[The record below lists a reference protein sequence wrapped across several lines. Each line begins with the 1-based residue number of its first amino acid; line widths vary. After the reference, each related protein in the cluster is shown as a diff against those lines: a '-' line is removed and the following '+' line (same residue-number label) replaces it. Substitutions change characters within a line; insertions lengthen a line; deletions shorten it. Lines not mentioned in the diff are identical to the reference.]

1 MKTKISFKIIFL
13 VGILLIFSA
22 ASSAI
27 SFISI
32 RNIKA
37 KTQTISEDCM
47 NAVSI
52 LSDTEIAVERVQ
64 KFANSSAALRMEN
77 NRNSS
82 DSQTSDNQP
91 PVSQTPDI
99 PVSGNTDNASTPS
112 DSDNMMQNMSQEIE
126 NLESKFADLQEII
139 NKLDNSE
146 IQAAYETYYSVYN
159 SYSENAS
166 KTLGT
171 DSNDADSFLQSTQ
184 SGSNITEQLDE
195 AYSTLYS
202 LIDDE
207 VNNASTALDSQF
219 TLSDRANIIIF
230 AILMATGIIII
241 LAILKIVRPLQSANG
256 QLSKIISDIDSS
268 KGDLTSRIN
277 INSHDE
283 VGELVD
289 GINLFIEKLQ
299 EIMKSI
305 RSHSENILVSSK
317 EIADKINESG
327 NNTNEVSAT
336 MDEIAAAMQEIS
348 ATVEELSSGS
358 ENIFESIIHL
368 TDKINDGNVLTKDIQ
383 NRSLNYKT
391 EIENEKTNAVA
402 IINEIKSTLEQSIEN
417 SKEAA
422 QIQSLTENILQ
433 IASQTN
439 LLSLNASIEA
449 ARAGEAGKGFSV
461 VAAQISELAESS
473 RTIAK
478 NIQEISTLV
487 TESVTGLSSNPKK
500 LLEFVNN
507 DVLTDYDKF
516 VAISDNY
523 YNDAVNVNNIL
534 EEFTNGT
541 SALKT
546 TMSEMNHGIND
557 ISTTIEESANGT
569 NDISSRIRNIASSV
583 EAIKSQTAEN
593 QSIGNELKKMLKYL
607 KTSDY
612 MLLICV
618 YIIKRDVTT
627 QITVT
632 SLLHFLLILCSQPE
646 TFNVSNH

>member
-64 KFANSSAALRMEN
+64 KFANSSAAIRMEN

-230 AILMATGIIII
+230 AILIATGIIII
-241 LAILKIVRPLQSANG
+241 LAILTIVRPLQSANG

-299 EIMKSI
+299 EIMKRI

-317 EIADKINESG
+317 EIAYKINESG

-383 NRSLNYKT
+383 SRSLNYKT

-402 IINEIKSTLEQSIEN
+402 IINEIKNTLEQSIEN

-487 TESVTGLSSNPKK
+487 TESVTGLSSDSKK

-541 SALKT
+541 LALKT

-607 KTSDY
+607 KTSD
-612 MLLICV
+612 L
-618 YIIKRDVTT
+618 YIIF
-627 QITVT
+627 I
-632 SLLHFLLILCSQPE
+632 I
-646 TFNVSNH
+646 

>member
-82 DSQTSDNQP
+82 DSQTSDSQTSVNQP

-99 PVSGNTDNASTPS
+99 PVSGSTDNASTPS

-171 DSNDADSFLQSTQ
+171 DSNDADSFLQSTH
-184 SGSNITEQLDE
+184 SDSNITEQLDE

-219 TLSDRANIIIF
+219 TLLDKANIIIF
-230 AILMATGIIII
+230 AILISTGIIII

-256 QLSKIISDIDSS
+256 QLSKIISDIDNN

-289 GINLFIEKLQ
+289 GINLFIKKLQ

-305 RSHSENILVSSK
+305 RSQSENILVSSK
-317 EIADKINESG
+317 EIAEKINESG

-383 NRSLNYKT
+383 SRSLNYKT

-402 IINEIKSTLEQSIEN
+402 IINEIKNTLEQSIEN

-461 VAAQISELAESS
+461 VASQISELAESS

-487 TESVTGLSSNPKK
+487 TESVTGLSSDSKK

-593 QSIGNELKKMLKYL
+593 QSIGNELKK
-607 KTSDY
+607 
-612 MLLICV
+612 
-618 YIIKRDVTT
+618 DVEVFKN
-627 QITVT
+627 I
-632 SLLHFLLILCSQPE
+632 
-646 TFNVSNH
+646 

>member
-52 LSDTEIAVERVQ
+52 LSDTEITVERVQ
-64 KFANSSAALRMEN
+64 KFANSSAAIRTEN

-99 PVSGNTDNASTPS
+99 PVSDNTDNASTPS

-299 EIMKSI
+299 EILKSI

-383 NRSLNYKT
+383 SRSLNYKT

-402 IINEIKSTLEQSIEN
+402 IINEIKNTLEQSIEN

-487 TESVTGLSSNPKK
+487 TESVTGLSSDSKK

-593 QSIGNELKKMLKYL
+593 QSIGNELKK
-607 KTSDY
+607 
-612 MLLICV
+612 
-618 YIIKRDVTT
+618 
-627 QITVT
+627 
-632 SLLHFLLILCSQPE
+632 
-646 TFNVSNH
+646 NVEVFKNI

>member
-1 MKTKISFKIIFL
+1 MLHFRRIINL
-13 VGILLIFSA
+13 SIF
-22 ASSAI
+22 
-27 SFISI
+27 FY
-32 RNIKA
+32 
-37 KTQTISEDCM
+37 TLSEDCM
-47 NAVSI
+47 NAVNI

-64 KFANSSAALRMEN
+64 KFANSSAA
-77 NRNSS
+77 
-82 DSQTSDNQP
+82 
-91 PVSQTPDI
+91 I
-99 PVSGNTDNASTPS
+99 PS

-207 VNNASTALDSQF
+207 VNNSSTALDGQF

-230 AILMATGIIII
+230 AILIATGIIII

-383 NRSLNYKT
+383 SRSLNYKT

-402 IINEIKSTLEQSIEN
+402 IINEIKNTLEQSIEN

-449 ARAGEAGKGFSV
+449 ARAGEAGKGLSV

-473 RTIAK
+473 RIIAK

-487 TESVTGLSSNPKK
+487 TESITGLSSDSKK

-593 QSIGNELKKMLKYL
+593 QSIGNELKK
-607 KTSDY
+607 
-612 MLLICV
+612 
-618 YIIKRDVTT
+618 
-627 QITVT
+627 
-632 SLLHFLLILCSQPE
+632 
-646 TFNVSNH
+646 NVEVFKNI

>member
-1 MKTKISFKIIFL
+1 
-13 VGILLIFSA
+13 
-22 ASSAI
+22 
-27 SFISI
+27 
-32 RNIKA
+32 
-37 KTQTISEDCM
+37 M

-82 DSQTSDNQP
+82 DNQP

-99 PVSGNTDNASTPS
+99 PVSGSTDNASTPS

-195 AYSTLYS
+195 TYSTLYS

-207 VNNASTALDSQF
+207 VNNASTALDNQF

-317 EIADKINESG
+317 EITDKINESG

-383 NRSLNYKT
+383 SRSLNYKT

-402 IINEIKSTLEQSIEN
+402 IINEIKNTLEQSIEN

-487 TESVTGLSSNPKK
+487 TESVTGLSSNSKK

-546 TMSEMNHGIND
+546 TMSEMSHGIND

-593 QSIGNELKKMLKYL
+593 QSIGNELKK
-607 KTSDY
+607 
-612 MLLICV
+612 
-618 YIIKRDVTT
+618 
-627 QITVT
+627 
-632 SLLHFLLILCSQPE
+632 
-646 TFNVSNH
+646 NVEVFKNI

>member
-99 PVSGNTDNASTPS
+99 PVSGSTDNASIPS
-112 DSDNMMQNMSQEIE
+112 NSDNMMQNMSQEIE

-184 SGSNITEQLDE
+184 SGSNITKQLDE

-207 VNNASTALDSQF
+207 VNNASTALYSQF

-230 AILMATGIIII
+230 AILIATGIIII

-305 RSHSENILVSSK
+305 RSQSENILVSSK

-383 NRSLNYKT
+383 SRSLNYKT

-402 IINEIKSTLEQSIEN
+402 IINEIKNTLEQSIEN

-487 TESVTGLSSNPKK
+487 TESVTGLSSDSKK

-557 ISTTIEESANGT
+557 ISTTIEENANGT
-569 NDISSRIRNIASSV
+569 NDISSRIRNIVSSV

-593 QSIGNELKKMLKYL
+593 QSIGNELKK
-607 KTSDY
+607 
-612 MLLICV
+612 
-618 YIIKRDVTT
+618 
-627 QITVT
+627 
-632 SLLHFLLILCSQPE
+632 
-646 TFNVSNH
+646 NVEVFKSI

>member
-47 NAVSI
+47 NAVNI

-91 PVSQTPDI
+91 PVSQTPGI
-99 PVSGNTDNASTPS
+99 PVSVNTDNASTPS

-230 AILMATGIIII
+230 AILIATGIIII

-256 QLSKIISDIDSS
+256 QLSKIISDIDNS

-383 NRSLNYKT
+383 SRSLNYKT

-402 IINEIKSTLEQSIEN
+402 IINEIKNTLEQSIEN

-487 TESVTGLSSNPKK
+487 TESVTGLSSDSKK

-593 QSIGNELKKMLKYL
+593 QSIGNELKK
-607 KTSDY
+607 
-612 MLLICV
+612 
-618 YIIKRDVTT
+618 
-627 QITVT
+627 
-632 SLLHFLLILCSQPE
+632 
-646 TFNVSNH
+646 NVEVFKNI

>member
-1 MKTKISFKIIFL
+1 
-13 VGILLIFSA
+13 
-22 ASSAI
+22 
-27 SFISI
+27 
-32 RNIKA
+32 
-37 KTQTISEDCM
+37 M

-64 KFANSSAALRMEN
+64 KFANSSAAIRMEN

-99 PVSGNTDNASTPS
+99 PVSSNTDNASTPS

-202 LIDDE
+202 LINDE

-299 EIMKSI
+299 EILKSI

-383 NRSLNYKT
+383 SRSLNYKT

-402 IINEIKSTLEQSIEN
+402 IINEIKNTLEQSIEN

-487 TESVTGLSSNPKK
+487 TESVTGLSSDSKK

-569 NDISSRIRNIASSV
+569 NDISSRIRNIASSI

-593 QSIGNELKKMLKYL
+593 QSIGNELKK
-607 KTSDY
+607 
-612 MLLICV
+612 
-618 YIIKRDVTT
+618 
-627 QITVT
+627 
-632 SLLHFLLILCSQPE
+632 
-646 TFNVSNH
+646 NVEVFKNI

>member
-64 KFANSSAALRMEN
+64 KFANSSAAIRMEN

-91 PVSQTPDI
+91 PVSKTPDI

-207 VNNASTALDSQF
+207 VNNASAALDSQF

-299 EIMKSI
+299 EIMKRI

-383 NRSLNYKT
+383 SRSLNYKT

-402 IINEIKSTLEQSIEN
+402 IINEIKNTLEQSIEN

-449 ARAGEAGKGFSV
+449 THAGEAGKGFSV

-487 TESVTGLSSNPKK
+487 TESVTGLSSNSKK

-593 QSIGNELKKMLKYL
+593 QSIGNELKK
-607 KTSDY
+607 
-612 MLLICV
+612 
-618 YIIKRDVTT
+618 
-627 QITVT
+627 
-632 SLLHFLLILCSQPE
+632 
-646 TFNVSNH
+646 NVEVFKNI

>member
-1 MKTKISFKIIFL
+1 
-13 VGILLIFSA
+13 
-22 ASSAI
+22 
-27 SFISI
+27 
-32 RNIKA
+32 
-37 KTQTISEDCM
+37 M

-64 KFANSSAALRMEN
+64 KFANSSAAIHMEN

-91 PVSQTPDI
+91 PVSKTPDI

-299 EIMKSI
+299 EILKSI

-383 NRSLNYKT
+383 SRSLNYKT

-402 IINEIKSTLEQSIEN
+402 IINEIKNTLEQSIEN

-487 TESVTGLSSNPKK
+487 TESVTGLSSDSKK

-593 QSIGNELKKMLKYL
+593 QSIGNELKK
-607 KTSDY
+607 
-612 MLLICV
+612 
-618 YIIKRDVTT
+618 
-627 QITVT
+627 
-632 SLLHFLLILCSQPE
+632 
-646 TFNVSNH
+646 NVEVFKNI

>member
-91 PVSQTPDI
+91 PVSQTPGI
-99 PVSGNTDNASTPS
+99 PVSVNTDNASTPS

-230 AILMATGIIII
+230 AILIATGSIII

-383 NRSLNYKT
+383 SRSLNYKT

-487 TESVTGLSSNPKK
+487 TESVTGLSSDSKK

-523 YNDAVNVNNIL
+523 YKDAVNVNNIL

-593 QSIGNELKKMLKYL
+593 QSIGNELKK
-607 KTSDY
+607 
-612 MLLICV
+612 
-618 YIIKRDVTT
+618 
-627 QITVT
+627 
-632 SLLHFLLILCSQPE
+632 
-646 TFNVSNH
+646 NVEVFKNI

>member
-1 MKTKISFKIIFL
+1 
-13 VGILLIFSA
+13 
-22 ASSAI
+22 
-27 SFISI
+27 
-32 RNIKA
+32 
-37 KTQTISEDCM
+37 M
-47 NAVSI
+47 NAVNI

-64 KFANSSAALRMEN
+64 KFANSSAAIRMEN
-77 NRNSS
+77 NRNS
-82 DSQTSDNQP
+82 T
-91 PVSQTPDI
+91 DI

-230 AILMATGIIII
+230 AILIATGIIII

-383 NRSLNYKT
+383 SRSLNYKT

-402 IINEIKSTLEQSIEN
+402 IINEIKNTLEQSIEN

-422 QIQSLTENILQ
+422 QIQSLTETILQ

-487 TESVTGLSSNPKK
+487 TESVTGLSSDSKK

-593 QSIGNELKKMLKYL
+593 QSIGNELKK
-607 KTSDY
+607 
-612 MLLICV
+612 
-618 YIIKRDVTT
+618 
-627 QITVT
+627 
-632 SLLHFLLILCSQPE
+632 
-646 TFNVSNH
+646 NVEVFKNI

>member
-64 KFANSSAALRMEN
+64 KFANSSAAIRMEN

-91 PVSQTPDI
+91 PVSKTPDI

-112 DSDNMMQNMSQEIE
+112 DSDNVMQNMSPEIE
-126 NLESKFADLQEII
+126 HLESKFADLQEII
-139 NKLDNSE
+139 NKFDNSE

-207 VNNASTALDSQF
+207 VNNASAALDSQF

-299 EIMKSI
+299 EIMKRI

-383 NRSLNYKT
+383 SRSLNYKT

-402 IINEIKSTLEQSIEN
+402 IINEIKNTLEQSIEN

-449 ARAGEAGKGFSV
+449 THAGEAGKGFSV

-487 TESVTGLSSNPKK
+487 TESVTGLSSNSKK

-593 QSIGNELKKMLKYL
+593 QSIGNELKK
-607 KTSDY
+607 
-612 MLLICV
+612 
-618 YIIKRDVTT
+618 
-627 QITVT
+627 
-632 SLLHFLLILCSQPE
+632 
-646 TFNVSNH
+646 NVEVFKNI

>member
-99 PVSGNTDNASTPS
+99 PVSGSTDNASTPS
-112 DSDNMMQNMSQEIE
+112 DSNNMMQNMSQEIE

-230 AILMATGIIII
+230 AILIATGIIII

-383 NRSLNYKT
+383 SRSLNYKT

-402 IINEIKSTLEQSIEN
+402 IINEIKNTLEQSIEN

-487 TESVTGLSSNPKK
+487 TESVTGLSSDSKK

-593 QSIGNELKKMLKYL
+593 QSIGNELKK
-607 KTSDY
+607 
-612 MLLICV
+612 
-618 YIIKRDVTT
+618 
-627 QITVT
+627 
-632 SLLHFLLILCSQPE
+632 
-646 TFNVSNH
+646 NVEVFKNI

>member
-64 KFANSSAALRMEN
+64 KFANSSAAIRMEN
-77 NRNSS
+77 NRNS
-82 DSQTSDNQP
+82 SDNQP

-112 DSDNMMQNMSQEIE
+112 DSDNMIQNMSQEIE
-126 NLESKFADLQEII
+126 NLELKFADLQEII

-207 VNNASTALDSQF
+207 VNNASTALDGQF

-256 QLSKIISDIDSS
+256 QLSK
-268 KGDLTSRIN
+268 
-277 INSHDE
+277 
-283 VGELVD
+283 
-289 GINLFIEKLQ
+289 
-299 EIMKSI
+299 
-305 RSHSENILVSSK
+305 
-317 EIADKINESG
+317 
-327 NNTNEVSAT
+327 NN
-336 MDEIAAAMQEIS
+336 Q
-348 ATVEELSSGS
+348 
-358 ENIFESIIHL
+358 
-368 TDKINDGNVLTKDIQ
+368 
-383 NRSLNYKT
+383 
-391 EIENEKTNAVA
+391 
-402 IINEIKSTLEQSIEN
+402 
-417 SKEAA
+417 
-422 QIQSLTENILQ
+422 
-433 IASQTN
+433 
-439 LLSLNASIEA
+439 
-449 ARAGEAGKGFSV
+449 
-461 VAAQISELAESS
+461 
-473 RTIAK
+473 
-478 NIQEISTLV
+478 
-487 TESVTGLSSNPKK
+487 
-500 LLEFVNN
+500 
-507 DVLTDYDKF
+507 
-516 VAISDNY
+516 
-523 YNDAVNVNNIL
+523 
-534 EEFTNGT
+534 
-541 SALKT
+541 
-546 TMSEMNHGIND
+546 
-557 ISTTIEESANGT
+557 
-569 NDISSRIRNIASSV
+569 
-583 EAIKSQTAEN
+583 
-593 QSIGNELKKMLKYL
+593 
-607 KTSDY
+607 
-612 MLLICV
+612 
-618 YIIKRDVTT
+618 
-627 QITVT
+627 
-632 SLLHFLLILCSQPE
+632 
-646 TFNVSNH
+646 

>member
-64 KFANSSAALRMEN
+64 KFANSSAAIRMEN

-126 NLESKFADLQEII
+126 NLESKFANLQEII

-171 DSNDADSFLQSTQ
+171 DSNDADSFLQCTQ

-230 AILMATGIIII
+230 AILIATGIIII

-299 EIMKSI
+299 EIMKRI

-383 NRSLNYKT
+383 SRSLNYKT
-391 EIENEKTNAVA
+391 EIKNEKTNAVA
-402 IINEIKSTLEQSIEN
+402 IINEIKNTLEQSIEN

-487 TESVTGLSSNPKK
+487 TESVTGLSSDSKK

-516 VAISDNY
+516 VAISNNY
-523 YNDAVNVNNIL
+523 YNDAVNINNIL

-557 ISTTIEESANGT
+557 ISTTIEENANGT

-607 KTSDY
+607 KTSD
-612 MLLICV
+612 L
-618 YIIKRDVTT
+618 YIIFIIYKLMV
-627 QITVT
+627 
-632 SLLHFLLILCSQPE
+632 LI
-646 TFNVSNH
+646 

>member
-47 NAVSI
+47 NAVNI

-77 NRNSS
+77 NRNS
-82 DSQTSDNQP
+82 
-91 PVSQTPDI
+91 PDI

-230 AILMATGIIII
+230 AILIATGIIII

-383 NRSLNYKT
+383 SRSLNYKT

-402 IINEIKSTLEQSIEN
+402 IINEIKNTLEQSIEN

-422 QIQSLTENILQ
+422 QIQSLTETILQ

-487 TESVTGLSSNPKK
+487 TESVTGLSSDSKK

-593 QSIGNELKKMLKYL
+593 QSIGNELKK
-607 KTSDY
+607 
-612 MLLICV
+612 
-618 YIIKRDVTT
+618 
-627 QITVT
+627 
-632 SLLHFLLILCSQPE
+632 
-646 TFNVSNH
+646 NVEVFKNI

>member
-64 KFANSSAALRMEN
+64 KFANSSAAIRMEN

-91 PVSQTPDI
+91 PVIQTPDI

-230 AILMATGIIII
+230 AILIATGIIII

-256 QLSKIISDIDSS
+256 QLSKIISDIDSN

-383 NRSLNYKT
+383 SRSLNYKT

-402 IINEIKSTLEQSIEN
+402 IINEIKNTLEQSIEN

-487 TESVTGLSSNPKK
+487 TESVTGLSSDSKR

-569 NDISSRIRNIASSV
+569 NDISSRIRNI
-583 EAIKSQTAEN
+583 I
-593 QSIGNELKKMLKYL
+593 
-607 KTSDY
+607 
-612 MLLICV
+612 
-618 YIIKRDVTT
+618 
-627 QITVT
+627 
-632 SLLHFLLILCSQPE
+632 
-646 TFNVSNH
+646 

>member
-1 MKTKISFKIIFL
+1 
-13 VGILLIFSA
+13 
-22 ASSAI
+22 
-27 SFISI
+27 
-32 RNIKA
+32 
-37 KTQTISEDCM
+37 M

-64 KFANSSAALRMEN
+64 KFANSSAAIRMEN

-230 AILMATGIIII
+230 AILIATGIIII

-383 NRSLNYKT
+383 SRSLNYKT

-402 IINEIKSTLEQSIEN
+402 IINEIKNTLEQSIEN

-487 TESVTGLSSNPKK
+487 TESVTGLSSDSKK

-593 QSIGNELKKMLKYL
+593 QSIGNELKK
-607 KTSDY
+607 
-612 MLLICV
+612 
-618 YIIKRDVTT
+618 
-627 QITVT
+627 
-632 SLLHFLLILCSQPE
+632 
-646 TFNVSNH
+646 NVEVFKNI

>member
-99 PVSGNTDNASTPS
+99 PVSGSTDNASTPS
-112 DSDNMMQNMSQEIE
+112 DSNNMMQNMSQEIE

-146 IQAAYETYYSVYN
+146 IHAAYETYYSVYN

-230 AILMATGIIII
+230 AILIATGIIII

-358 ENIFESIIHL
+358 KNIFESIIHL

-383 NRSLNYKT
+383 SRSLNYKT

-402 IINEIKSTLEQSIEN
+402 IINEIKNTLEQSIEN

-422 QIQSLTENILQ
+422 QIQSLTETILQ

-487 TESVTGLSSNPKK
+487 TESVTGLSSDSKK

-593 QSIGNELKKMLKYL
+593 QSIGNELKK
-607 KTSDY
+607 
-612 MLLICV
+612 
-618 YIIKRDVTT
+618 
-627 QITVT
+627 
-632 SLLHFLLILCSQPE
+632 
-646 TFNVSNH
+646 NVEVFKNI

>member
-47 NAVSI
+47 NAVNI

-64 KFANSSAALRMEN
+64 KFANSSAALRMEK

-207 VNNASTALDSQF
+207 VNNASTALNGQF

-230 AILMATGIIII
+230 AILIATGIIII
-241 LAILKIVRPLQSANG
+241 LAILKIIRPLQSANG

-299 EIMKSI
+299 EIMKRI

-317 EIADKINESG
+317 EIAYKINESG

-383 NRSLNYKT
+383 SRSLNYKT

-402 IINEIKSTLEQSIEN
+402 IINEIKNTLEQSIEN

-449 ARAGEAGKGFSV
+449 AHAGEAGKGFSV

-487 TESVTGLSSNPKK
+487 TESVTGLSSNSKK

-593 QSIGNELKKMLKYL
+593 QSIGNELKK
-607 KTSDY
+607 
-612 MLLICV
+612 
-618 YIIKRDVTT
+618 
-627 QITVT
+627 
-632 SLLHFLLILCSQPE
+632 
-646 TFNVSNH
+646 NVEVFKNI

>member
-77 NRNSS
+77 NRSSS

-99 PVSGNTDNASTPS
+99 PVSGNTDNVSTPY

-126 NLESKFADLQEII
+126 NLESKFADLQETI

-230 AILMATGIIII
+230 AILIAAGIIII

-383 NRSLNYKT
+383 SRSLNYKT

-461 VAAQISELAESS
+461 VTAQISELAESS

-487 TESVTGLSSNPKK
+487 TESVTGLSSDSKK

-593 QSIGNELKKMLKYL
+593 QSIGNELKK
-607 KTSDY
+607 
-612 MLLICV
+612 
-618 YIIKRDVTT
+618 
-627 QITVT
+627 
-632 SLLHFLLILCSQPE
+632 
-646 TFNVSNH
+646 NVEVFKNI

>member
-47 NAVSI
+47 NAVNI

-230 AILMATGIIII
+230 AILIATGIIII
-241 LAILKIVRPLQSANG
+241 LAILKIVRPLQSANR

-383 NRSLNYKT
+383 SRSLNYKT

-402 IINEIKSTLEQSIEN
+402 IINEIKNTLEQSIEN

-449 ARAGEAGKGFSV
+449 AHAGEAGKGFSV

-487 TESVTGLSSNPKK
+487 TESVTGLSSDSKK

-593 QSIGNELKKMLKYL
+593 QSIGNELKK
-607 KTSDY
+607 
-612 MLLICV
+612 
-618 YIIKRDVTT
+618 
-627 QITVT
+627 
-632 SLLHFLLILCSQPE
+632 
-646 TFNVSNH
+646 NVEVFKNI

>member
-32 RNIKA
+32 RNIKV

-64 KFANSSAALRMEN
+64 KFANSSAAIRMEN

-126 NLESKFADLQEII
+126 NLKSKFADLQEII

-230 AILMATGIIII
+230 AILIATGIIII

-383 NRSLNYKT
+383 SRSLNYKT

-402 IINEIKSTLEQSIEN
+402 IINEIKNTLEQSIEN

-422 QIQSLTENILQ
+422 QIQSLTETILQ

-487 TESVTGLSSNPKK
+487 TESVTGLSSDSKK

-593 QSIGNELKKMLKYL
+593 QSIGNELKK
-607 KTSDY
+607 
-612 MLLICV
+612 
-618 YIIKRDVTT
+618 
-627 QITVT
+627 
-632 SLLHFLLILCSQPE
+632 
-646 TFNVSNH
+646 NVEVFKNI

>member
-1 MKTKISFKIIFL
+1 
-13 VGILLIFSA
+13 
-22 ASSAI
+22 
-27 SFISI
+27 
-32 RNIKA
+32 
-37 KTQTISEDCM
+37 M

-64 KFANSSAALRMEN
+64 KFANSSAAIRMEN

-230 AILMATGIIII
+230 AILIATGIIII

-317 EIADKINESG
+317 EITDKINESG

-383 NRSLNYKT
+383 SRSLNYKT

-402 IINEIKSTLEQSIEN
+402 IINEIKNTLEQSIEN

-487 TESVTGLSSNPKK
+487 TESVTGLSSDSKK

-523 YNDAVNVNNIL
+523 YNNAVNVNNIL

-593 QSIGNELKKMLKYL
+593 QSIGNELKK
-607 KTSDY
+607 
-612 MLLICV
+612 
-618 YIIKRDVTT
+618 
-627 QITVT
+627 
-632 SLLHFLLILCSQPE
+632 
-646 TFNVSNH
+646 NVEVFKNI

>member
-1 MKTKISFKIIFL
+1 MQLSTSFF
-13 VGILLIFSA
+13 
-22 ASSAI
+22 
-27 SFISI
+27 
-32 RNIKA
+32 NIKMLHFRRIINLSIFFY
-37 KTQTISEDCM
+37 TISEDCM
-47 NAVSI
+47 NAVNI
-52 LSDTEIAVERVQ
+52 LSDTEFAVERVQ

-317 EIADKINESG
+317 EITDKINESG

-383 NRSLNYKT
+383 SRSLNYKT

-402 IINEIKSTLEQSIEN
+402 IINEIKNTLEQSIEN

-487 TESVTGLSSNPKK
+487 TESVTGLSSNSKK

-593 QSIGNELKKMLKYL
+593 QSIGNELKK
-607 KTSDY
+607 
-612 MLLICV
+612 
-618 YIIKRDVTT
+618 
-627 QITVT
+627 
-632 SLLHFLLILCSQPE
+632 
-646 TFNVSNH
+646 NVEVFKNI

>member
-1 MKTKISFKIIFL
+1 
-13 VGILLIFSA
+13 
-22 ASSAI
+22 
-27 SFISI
+27 
-32 RNIKA
+32 
-37 KTQTISEDCM
+37 M

-99 PVSGNTDNASTPS
+99 PVSGSTDNASIPS
-112 DSDNMMQNMSQEIE
+112 NSDNMMQNMSQEIE

-207 VNNASTALDSQF
+207 VNNASTALYSQF

-230 AILMATGIIII
+230 AILIATGIIII

-305 RSHSENILVSSK
+305 RSQSENILVSSK

-368 TDKINDGNVLTKDIQ
+368 TNKINDGNVLTKDIQ
-383 NRSLNYKT
+383 SRSLNYKT

-402 IINEIKSTLEQSIEN
+402 IINEIKNTLEQSIEN

-487 TESVTGLSSNPKK
+487 TESVTGLSSDSKK

-569 NDISSRIRNIASSV
+569 NDISSKIRNIASSV

-593 QSIGNELKKMLKYL
+593 QSIGIELKK
-607 KTSDY
+607 
-612 MLLICV
+612 
-618 YIIKRDVTT
+618 
-627 QITVT
+627 
-632 SLLHFLLILCSQPE
+632 
-646 TFNVSNH
+646 NVEVFKNI

>member
-47 NAVSI
+47 NAVNI

-64 KFANSSAALRMEN
+64 KFANSSAAIRMEN

-230 AILMATGIIII
+230 AILIATGIIII

-256 QLSKIISDIDSS
+256 QLSKIISDIDSR
-268 KGDLTSRIN
+268 KGDLTLRIN

-299 EIMKSI
+299 EIMKRI

-317 EIADKINESG
+317 EIAYKINESG

-348 ATVEELSSGS
+348 ATGEELSSGS

-383 NRSLNYKT
+383 SRSLNYKT

-402 IINEIKSTLEQSIEN
+402 IINEIKNTLEQSIEN

-449 ARAGEAGKGFSV
+449 AHAGEAGKGFSV

-487 TESVTGLSSNPKK
+487 TESVTGLSSNSKK

-593 QSIGNELKKMLKYL
+593 QSIGNELKK
-607 KTSDY
+607 
-612 MLLICV
+612 
-618 YIIKRDVTT
+618 
-627 QITVT
+627 
-632 SLLHFLLILCSQPE
+632 
-646 TFNVSNH
+646 NVEVFKNI

>member
-1 MKTKISFKIIFL
+1 
-13 VGILLIFSA
+13 
-22 ASSAI
+22 
-27 SFISI
+27 
-32 RNIKA
+32 
-37 KTQTISEDCM
+37 M
-47 NAVSI
+47 NAVNI

-64 KFANSSAALRMEN
+64 KFANSSAAIRMEN

-230 AILMATGIIII
+230 AILIATGIIII

-256 QLSKIISDIDSS
+256 QLSKIISDIDSR

-299 EIMKSI
+299 EIMKRI

-317 EIADKINESG
+317 EIAYKINESG

-383 NRSLNYKT
+383 SRSLNYKT

-402 IINEIKSTLEQSIEN
+402 IINEIKNTLEQSIEN

-487 TESVTGLSSNPKK
+487 TESVTGLSSNSKK

-583 EAIKSQTAEN
+583 EAIKFQTAEN
-593 QSIGNELKKMLKYL
+593 QSIGNELKK
-607 KTSDY
+607 
-612 MLLICV
+612 
-618 YIIKRDVTT
+618 
-627 QITVT
+627 
-632 SLLHFLLILCSQPE
+632 
-646 TFNVSNH
+646 NVEVFKNI

>member
-1 MKTKISFKIIFL
+1 MLHFRRIINL
-13 VGILLIFSA
+13 SIF
-22 ASSAI
+22 
-27 SFISI
+27 FY
-32 RNIKA
+32 
-37 KTQTISEDCM
+37 TLSEDCM
-47 NAVSI
+47 NAVNI

-64 KFANSSAALRMEN
+64 KFANSSAA
-77 NRNSS
+77 
-82 DSQTSDNQP
+82 
-91 PVSQTPDI
+91 I
-99 PVSGNTDNASTPS
+99 PS

-207 VNNASTALDSQF
+207 VNNSSTALDGQF

-230 AILMATGIIII
+230 AILIATGIIII

-358 ENIFESIIHL
+358 EKIFESIIHL
-368 TDKINDGNVLTKDIQ
+368 TDKIIDGNVLTKDIQ
-383 NRSLNYKT
+383 SRSLNYKT

-402 IINEIKSTLEQSIEN
+402 IINEIKNTLEQSIEN

-449 ARAGEAGKGFSV
+449 ARAGEAGKGLSV

-473 RTIAK
+473 RIIAK

-487 TESVTGLSSNPKK
+487 TESITGLSSDSKK

-593 QSIGNELKKMLKYL
+593 QSIGNELKK
-607 KTSDY
+607 
-612 MLLICV
+612 
-618 YIIKRDVTT
+618 
-627 QITVT
+627 
-632 SLLHFLLILCSQPE
+632 
-646 TFNVSNH
+646 NVEVFKNI

>member
-1 MKTKISFKIIFL
+1 
-13 VGILLIFSA
+13 
-22 ASSAI
+22 
-27 SFISI
+27 
-32 RNIKA
+32 
-37 KTQTISEDCM
+37 M

-64 KFANSSAALRMEN
+64 KFANSSAAIRMEN

-99 PVSGNTDNASTPS
+99 PVSSNTDNASTPS

-487 TESVTGLSSNPKK
+487 TESVTGLSSNSKK

-593 QSIGNELKKMLKYL
+593 QSIGNELKK
-607 KTSDY
+607 
-612 MLLICV
+612 
-618 YIIKRDVTT
+618 
-627 QITVT
+627 
-632 SLLHFLLILCSQPE
+632 
-646 TFNVSNH
+646 NVEVFKNI

>member
-77 NRNSS
+77 NRSSS

-99 PVSGNTDNASTPS
+99 PVSGNTDNVSTPY

-207 VNNASTALDSQF
+207 VNNASTALNSQF

-230 AILMATGIIII
+230 AILIATGIIII

-383 NRSLNYKT
+383 SRSLNYKT

-402 IINEIKSTLEQSIEN
+402 IINEIKNTLEQSIEN

-461 VAAQISELAESS
+461 VATQISELAESS

-487 TESVTGLSSNPKK
+487 TESVTGLSSDSKK

-593 QSIGNELKKMLKYL
+593 QSIGNELKK
-607 KTSDY
+607 
-612 MLLICV
+612 
-618 YIIKRDVTT
+618 
-627 QITVT
+627 
-632 SLLHFLLILCSQPE
+632 
-646 TFNVSNH
+646 NVEVFKNI

>member
-64 KFANSSAALRMEN
+64 KFANSSAAIRTEN

-99 PVSGNTDNASTPS
+99 PVSDNTDNASTPS

-299 EIMKSI
+299 EILKSI

-327 NNTNEVSAT
+327 NNTNEISAT

-383 NRSLNYKT
+383 SRSLNYKT

-402 IINEIKSTLEQSIEN
+402 IINEIKNTLEQSIEN

-487 TESVTGLSSNPKK
+487 TESVTGLSSDSKK

-593 QSIGNELKKMLKYL
+593 QSIGNELKK
-607 KTSDY
+607 
-612 MLLICV
+612 
-618 YIIKRDVTT
+618 
-627 QITVT
+627 
-632 SLLHFLLILCSQPE
+632 
-646 TFNVSNH
+646 NVEVFKNI

>member
-1 MKTKISFKIIFL
+1 
-13 VGILLIFSA
+13 
-22 ASSAI
+22 
-27 SFISI
+27 
-32 RNIKA
+32 
-37 KTQTISEDCM
+37 M

-64 KFANSSAALRMEN
+64 KFANSSAAIRMEN

-91 PVSQTPDI
+91 PVSKTPDI

-112 DSDNMMQNMSQEIE
+112 DSDNMMQNMSPEIE
-126 NLESKFADLQEII
+126 NMESKFADLQEII

-207 VNNASTALDSQF
+207 VNNASAALDSQF

-299 EIMKSI
+299 EIMKRI

-383 NRSLNYKT
+383 SRSLNYKT

-402 IINEIKSTLEQSIEN
+402 IINEIKNTLEQSIEN

-449 ARAGEAGKGFSV
+449 THAGEAGKGFSV

-487 TESVTGLSSNPKK
+487 TESVTGLSSNSKK

-593 QSIGNELKKMLKYL
+593 QSIGNELKK
-607 KTSDY
+607 
-612 MLLICV
+612 
-618 YIIKRDVTT
+618 
-627 QITVT
+627 
-632 SLLHFLLILCSQPE
+632 
-646 TFNVSNH
+646 NVEVFKNI

>member
-82 DSQTSDNQP
+82 DSQTSDSQP
-91 PVSQTPDI
+91 HVSQTHDI
-99 PVSGNTDNASTPS
+99 PVSGSTDNASAPS
-112 DSDNMMQNMSQEIE
+112 NSDNMMQNMSQEIE

-146 IQAAYETYYSVYN
+146 IQTAYETYYSVYN

-171 DSNDADSFLQSTQ
+171 DSNDTDSFLQSTQ

-207 VNNASTALDSQF
+207 VNNASTALNSQF

-230 AILMATGIIII
+230 AILIATGIIII

-305 RSHSENILVSSK
+305 RSQSENILVSSK

-383 NRSLNYKT
+383 SRSLNYKT

-402 IINEIKSTLEQSIEN
+402 IINEIKNTLEQSIEN

-487 TESVTGLSSNPKK
+487 TESVTGLSSDSKK

-593 QSIGNELKKMLKYL
+593 QSIGNELKK
-607 KTSDY
+607 
-612 MLLICV
+612 
-618 YIIKRDVTT
+618 DVEVFKN
-627 QITVT
+627 I
-632 SLLHFLLILCSQPE
+632 
-646 TFNVSNH
+646 